1 MAILDVQLPQVSPRV
16 SRRLTGLLKPYLRDY
31 SFLSAAELALRWVED
46 QTFWAPSTWLDGLL
60 LRGDRV
66 QLVTR
71 AVAILMHDEEQER
84 VSRRPQVERRHASR
98 GRQGHRIPVP
108 SWGR

>member
-1 MAILDVQLPQVSPRV
+1 MAISDVQLPQVSPRV

-31 SFLSAAELALRWVED
+31 PFLSAAELALRWVED
-46 QTFWAPSTWLDGLL
+46 QTFWAPGTWLEGLL
-60 LRGDRV
+60 LRRDRV

-71 AVAILMHDEEQER
+71 AVAILMHDEERDR
-84 VSRRPQVERRHASR
+84 VARRPRTERRHAQR
-98 GRQGHRIPVP
+98 TRQGHRIPVP